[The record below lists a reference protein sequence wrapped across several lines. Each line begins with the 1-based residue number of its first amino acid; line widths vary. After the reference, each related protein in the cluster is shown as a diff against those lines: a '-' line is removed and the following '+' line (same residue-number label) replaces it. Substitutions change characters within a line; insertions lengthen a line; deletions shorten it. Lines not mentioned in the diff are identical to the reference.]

1 MNKTLL
7 TIPAIFLLLGSSGC
21 TCVKN
26 TAANVVESPK
36 IIWGSSTRA
45 LEKARRGAIS
55 KAFACSF
62 QECFDAVAAI
72 AVVEEKLSETP
83 EEKQTREEK
92 EAAEDNGPFKAVDLL
107 ADQSFKIFIKDTRK
121 KMLVI
126 YGIPGSVDTTEVGVF
141 FVPGDDKKVTLEIS
155 SLSTN
160 AKQTAA
166 RIIFE
171 KLATQYTEVTQ

>member
-1 MNKTLL
+1 MK
-7 TIPAIFLLLGSSGC
+7 
-21 TCVKN
+21 K
-26 TAANVVESPK
+26 TAANVIESPK
-36 IIWGSSTRA
+36 IVWGSSTRA
-45 LEKARRGAIS
+45 LEEARRGAIS

-62 QECFDAVAAI
+62 EECFDAVAAI
-72 AVVEEKLSETP
+72 ALASEVDIETP
-83 EEKQTREEK
+83 DEKQQREEK
-92 EAAEDNGPFKAVDLL
+92 EAEAEGQDGPFKAVDLL
-107 ADQSFKIFIKDTRK
+107 ADQNFKIFIKNPRK
-121 KMLVI
+121 RLLVI
-126 YGIPGSVDTTEVGVF
+126 YNIPGSVDTTEVGVF